1 MSPTPGDVFSVAD
14 LHYVRVA
21 RQAEIEQRPELLA
34 VSRGLRLA
42 ENSAA
47 WSADA
52 VVTHSAEQAALL
64 RRLVP
69 NANVHVVPW
78 ATPVCPT
85 RVPFADR
92 HGLAFVGIYADAP
105 NLDEAL
111 YLVEEIMPLIW
122 QTDPT
127 IRCTLVGSQMPEAV
141 KHLAQPGVEIV
152 GHVAHSTEV
161 FDRVRLTVAPLR
173 YGAGLKGRVL
183 ASLAAGIPC
192 VMTPIAAEGLALP
205 PVLQDY
211 VGLDAASL
219 AAPVVQIHGDEAA
232 CRAAAE
238 TGVGLV
244 ACRFDEASVTAAL
257 EAAIGLRWAP

>member
-1 MSPTPGDVFSVAD
+1 
-14 LHYVRVA
+14 
-21 RQAEIEQRPELLA
+21 
-34 VSRGLRLA
+34 
-42 ENSAA
+42 
-47 WSADA
+47 
-52 VVTHSAEQAALL
+52 
-64 RRLVP
+64 
-69 NANVHVVPW
+69 
-78 ATPVCPT
+78 
-85 RVPFADR
+85 
-92 HGLAFVGIYADAP
+92 
-105 NLDEAL
+105 
-111 YLVEEIMPLIW
+111 MPLIW

-219 AAPVVQIHGDEAA
+219 AAPASRPRSCKSTVTRPPAA
-232 CRAAAE
+232 RRPRPGSGWSRADS
-238 TGVGLV
+238 T
-244 ACRFDEASVTAAL
+244 RP
-257 EAAIGLRWAP
+257 R